1 MATYE
6 EQQVREGEPGFGR
19 EEDLEAARRSGRPAE
34 ADMDADPKAAAEDPI
49 TVSPDPDSDEDR

>member
-19 EEDLEAARRSGRPAE
+19 EEDLEAARRSGSPAE

>member
-1 MATYE
+1 MHE

-19 EEDLEAARRSGRPAE
+19 EEDLEDARRAGRPAE

-49 TVSPDPDSDEDR
+49 TVSPDPDAEDNR